1 MTTAFKCFSK
11 ELFQFLEE
19 LADNNNRDWFNDNK
33 NRYLNDVVE
42 PVLDFIEAVG
52 DELGNISPH
61 FTADTRRNG
70 GSMFRI
76 YRDARFSKDK
86 RPYKENVGCH
96 FRHKLGKSAHAPGFY
111 LHLQPGNTFIG
122 AGIWKPV
129 GETLSGIRDAIT
141 EQPES
146 WHKIVNDK
154 NFIQRFGQ
162 VEGERLK
169 RPPRGYD
176 ADHPCIDDLKLK
188 SFFVKQ
194 PMDDKQAMSPAF
206 FKEVMT
212 VYEEAA
218 PLMKFISQSIE
229 MPF

>member
-1 MTTAFKCFSK
+1 MTATFKCFSK
-11 ELFQFLEE
+11 ELFQFLAE
-19 LADNNNRDWFNDNK
+19 LADNNNRAWFNDNK

-52 DELGNISPH
+52 DELGDISPH
-61 FTADTRRNG
+61 FSADTRRNG

-111 LHLQPGNTFIG
+111 LHLQPNNIFVG

-141 EQPES
+141 ERPES
-146 WHKIVNDK
+146 WESIVNNK
-154 NFIQRFGQ
+154 KFIKRFSS

-194 PMDDKQAMSPAF
+194 AMEDEQAMSAGF
-206 FKEVMT
+206 FKDVMK
-212 VYEEAA
+212 VYKDSA
-218 PLMKFISQSIE
+218 PLMKFLTSATGA
-229 MPF
+229 PF